1 MFCFLS
7 AFPFTICPLVRGGR
21 GDIAR
26 LAFAC
31 SPDARSIKTL
41 EGKEEPGKDDIEV
54 AFENIEAFLGYTP
67 APCRVFLTPAGTAE
81 KPSLFWRLSASGG
94 TTPKKELANLEPWHV
109 KISVAFTG
117 ELHGPHQVG
126 GEGSLLMLQPRVE
139 PDATCFVIL
148 PVLVNHKHITAK
160 DRLWHYKV
168 TAEPKPDKRPAEPI
182 HVVQDFKKSRL
193 AGDK

>member
-1 MFCFLS
+1 MLPPLSFLVFPLWG
-7 AFPFTICPLVRGGR
+7 FPFAISSLVHGGR
-21 GDIAR
+21 GSSIPR
-26 LAFAC
+26 LTFAC
-31 SPDARSIKTL
+31 SPEADHIKKL
-41 EGKEEPGKDDIEV
+41 ADKEEPGKDDIEV

-126 GEGSLLMLQPRVE
+126 GEGSLLMLQPRVQ
-139 PDATCFVIL
+139 PDVTCFVIV
-148 PVLVNHKHITAK
+148 PVLVNHRHITAK
-160 DRLWHYKV
+160 DRL
-168 TAEPKPDKRPAEPI
+168 
-182 HVVQDFKKSRL
+182 
-193 AGDK
+193 